1 MVRRVRDT
9 RLETRSSRLRL
20 TVRGKPY
27 WVRIARGIKLGYR
40 RGPGT
45 WSVRVA
51 DGHGKDWIRKFAD
64 ADDHDEAD
72 ANRVMTY
79 WQAQDAAKAFA
90 RGNDGTGDD
99 KPLTVEGALNGY
111 EKELIANE
119 ADPHNAKRV
128 RRHLP
133 STLLTKP
140 VALLNATELRN
151 WRDGLIAKKLAPA
164 TVNRTKIGLHAALE
178 LAAKSDPRITN
189 RQAWQVGLATL
200 PDAVNARRMILP
212 DDEVRSLVAA
222 AYSVDNKLGL
232 LIETTAV
239 TGARLSQLAR
249 LTVGNLQADR
259 PDPRLMMPASRKG
272 GRHKRKVSH
281 VPVPIPVTLAAKL
294 AQECRDRPAEAPLLL
309 APDGKAWRHS
319 RHANHHALFEEAVKR
334 AGINSATTLYHLRH
348 SSIVRMLLN
357 DVPIAVVARLHD
369 TSVKQIEAH
378 YGAYIADYAD
388 DVSRPALLD
397 MSTVPQLPT
406 PASKVPHGES
416 AMATSKQKSNELI
429 NEVLP
434 KS

>member
-20 TVRGKPY
+20 EIRGKPY

-72 ANRVMTY
+72 ANRVMTF
-79 WQAQDAAKAFA
+79 WQAQDAAKALA
-90 RGNDGTGDD
+90 RGKDGTGDD
-99 KPLTVEGALNGY
+99 KPMTVEEALTAY

-119 ADPHNAKRV
+119 ADPYNANRV

-140 VALLNATELRN
+140 VALLKATELRK
-151 WRDGLIAKKLAPA
+151 WRDGLMAKKLAPA
-164 TVNRTKIGLHAALE
+164 TINRTKIGLHAALE
-178 LAAKSDPRITN
+178 FVAKSDPRITS
-189 RQAWQVGLATL
+189 RLAWQVGLATL

-212 DDEVRSLVAA
+212 DRAVRSLAAA
-222 AYSVDNKLGL
+222 AYSVNNKLGL
-232 LIETTAV
+232 LIETVAV
-239 TGARLSQLAR
+239 TGARLSQVAR
-249 LTVGNLQADR
+249 LTVADLQADR

-272 GRHKRKVSH
+272 GRHKRKMSH

-294 AQECRDRPAEAPLLL
+294 AQEVRDRAADAPLLL

-319 RHANHHALFEEAVKR
+319 RHANHHALFDQAIER
-334 AGINSATTLYHLRH
+334 AGVDPETTLYHLRH
-348 SSIVRMLLN
+348 SSIVPMLLN
-357 DVPIAVVARLHD
+357 HVPIAVVARLHD
-369 TSVKQIEAH
+369 TSGK
-378 YGAYIADYAD
+378 AD
-388 DVSRPALLD
+388 
-397 MSTVPQLPT
+397 
-406 PASKVPHGES
+406 
-416 AMATSKQKSNELI
+416 
-429 NEVLP
+429 
-434 KS
+434 

>member
-1 MVRRVRDT
+1 MKHCNSVHICVLEFIRLHAHFRNKSRDIIDGTTGQRQQARDT
-9 RLETRSSRLRL
+9 KQP
-20 TVRGKPY
+20 VAPY
-27 WVRIARGIKLGYR
+27 CPRQAVLGPHRPRHKARVPPR
-40 RGPGT
+40 PRAPGRCGLPT
-45 WSVRVA
+45 
-51 DGHGKDWIRKFAD
+51 GGKDWIRKFAD

-72 ANRVMTY
+72 ANGVLTY
-79 WQAQDAAKAFA
+79 WQAQDAAKALA

-133 STLLTKP
+133 NTLLTKP

-178 LAAKSDPRITN
+178 LAAESDPRITN

-212 DDEVRSLVAA
+212 DNDVRSLVAA
-222 AYSVDNKLGL
+222 AYGVDNKLGL

-249 LTVGNLQADR
+249 LTVADLQTDR

-281 VPVPIPVTLAAKL
+281 VPVPIPVTFAAKL

-319 RHANHHALFEEAVKR
+319 RHANHHALFAEAVKR

-348 SSIVRMLLN
+348 SSIVRMRSTQGGLNESLLR
-357 DVPIAVVARLHD
+357 RLIQERVMERHPQNRVLRVLRVG
-369 TSVKQIEAH
+369 TS
-378 YGAYIADYAD
+378 
-388 DVSRPALLD
+388 
-397 MSTVPQLPT
+397 
-406 PASKVPHGES
+406 
-416 AMATSKQKSNELI
+416 ATCVRLGF
-429 NEVLP
+429 
-434 KS
+434 

>member
-1 MVRRVRDT
+1 
-9 RLETRSSRLRL
+9 
-20 TVRGKPY
+20 
-27 WVRIARGIKLGYR
+27 
-40 RGPGT
+40 
-45 WSVRVA
+45 VRVVDA
-51 DGHGKDWIRKFAD
+51 RGKDWIRKFAD

-72 ANRVMTY
+72 GNRILTF
-79 WQAQDAAKAFA
+79 WEAQDLAKTLA
-90 RGNDGTGDD
+90 RGKDGTGDL
-99 KPLTVEGALNGY
+99 KAITVEEALDAY

-128 RRHLP
+128 RGHLP

-140 VALLNATELRN
+140 VALLNATELRK
-151 WRDGLIAKKLAPA
+151 WRDGLITKKLAPS

-178 LAAKSDPRITN
+178 LAGKSDPRITN

-200 PDAVNARRMILP
+200 PDAVNARRMVLP
-212 DDEVRSLVAA
+212 DDDVRSLIAA
-222 AYSVDNKLGL
+222 AYGVSNKLGL
-232 LIETTAV
+232 LVESTAV

-294 AQECRDRPAEAPLLL
+294 AQECRNRPAEAPLLL
-309 APDGKAWRHS
+309 APDGNAWRHS
-319 RHANHHALFEEAVKR
+319 RHANHHALFDKAIKR
-334 AGINSATTLYHLRH
+334 AGINPAATLYHLRH

-369 TSVKQIEAH
+369 TSVKQIESH
-378 YGAYIADYAD
+378 YGAFIADYSD

-397 MSTVPQLPT
+397 MSSVPLS
-406 PASKVPHGES
+406 PAPDAEVPYGE
-416 AMATSKQKSNELI
+416 
-429 NEVLP
+429 
-434 KS
+434 

>member
-1 MVRRVRDT
+1 MARRVRDT
-9 RLETRSSRLRL
+9 RIETRSSRLRL
-20 TVRGKPY
+20 AVRGKPY

-72 ANRVMTY
+72 ANRVMSF
-79 WQAQDAAKAFA
+79 WQAQDAAKALA
-90 RGNDGTGDD
+90 RGKDGTGDD
-99 KPLTVEGALNGY
+99 RPITVEEALTAY

-119 ADPHNAKRV
+119 ADPYNANRV
-128 RRHLP
+128 RRHLS

-140 VALLNATELRN
+140 VALLKATELRK
-151 WRDGLIAKKLAPA
+151 WRDGLIAKKLVPA

-178 LAAKSDPRITN
+178 LAAKSDPRISN
-189 RQAWQVGLATL
+189 RQAWQVGLASL

-212 DDEVRSLVAA
+212 DANVRSLVAA
-222 AYSVDNKLGL
+222 AFGVDRGLGL
-232 LIETTAV
+232 LIETVAV

-249 LTVGNLQADR
+249 LTVGDLQADR
-259 PDPRLMMPASRKG
+259 PDPRLMMPSSRKG

-281 VPVPIPVTLAAKL
+281 VPVPIPATLAAKL
-294 AQECRDRPAEAPLLL
+294 AQESRDRPADAPLLL

-319 RHANHHALFEEAVKR
+319 RNANHHALFDQAIER
-334 AGINSATTLYHLRH
+334 AGVDPKTTLYHLRH

-357 DVPIAVVARLHD
+357 QVPIAVVARLHD
-369 TSVKQIEAH
+369 TSVKQIESH

-397 MSTVPQLPT
+397 MSTIPPLPA
-406 PASKVPHGES
+406 PADRGSTQGECRGCVE
-416 AMATSKQKSNELI
+416 ADI
-429 NEVLP
+429 GP
-434 KS
+434 DDI